1 VTLLSIIACWRV
13 IRYAGKKELKWKYQ
27 LSRGVAEAMRIRGFL
42 NLSNIPPSG
51 EPIIPRRYRS
61 HLPLFN
67 HAIAIT
73 EIDWWRSSADK
84 NLDEIRDT
92 WIGDQR
98 SFLQS
103 RLQLGAKN
111 LVELLYKRPLYAALL
126 CSSFSKKCFILAI
139 GLGAILLCSMLAQQ
153 IFNFSTL
160 NDANNILMM
169 IVQYSIMVGGGVAL
183 WSELFGYES
192 TASGYSS
199 MEELYARAQSLLKG
213 DMTSAKELML
223 LALAREAMFEH
234 VNWSSS
240 ESNNDIKNRN

>member
-1 VTLLSIIACWRV
+1 MKKLTLFTGVLLSLVIAGCD
-13 IRYAGKKELKWKYQ
+13 G
-27 LSRGVAEAMRIRGFL
+27 
-42 NLSNIPPSG
+42 
-51 EPIIPRRYRS
+51 
-61 HLPLFN
+61 
-67 HAIAIT
+67 
-73 EIDWWRSSADK
+73 
-84 NLDEIRDT
+84 
-92 WIGDQR
+92 
-98 SFLQS
+98 
-103 RLQLGAKN
+103 
-111 LVELLYKRPLYAALL
+111 
-126 CSSFSKKCFILAI
+126 
-139 GLGAILLCSMLAQQ
+139 AQQ

-169 IVQYSIMVGGGVAL
+169 IVQYSLMVGGGVAL
-183 WSELFGYES
+183 WSELFSYES